1 MAESP
6 NQIVTLSDSEKASV
20 VERKVTCPF
29 VGSAVAENQLAVR
42 NDAKNPLASIEDIRA
57 LGNSGGGDLGD
68 LLVLFAAGNHAFMRG
83 STGKLDAPA
92 PANLF
97 SLELPGSQGSHPG
110 HSGILQGNPEALD
123 SGRFSQADFDRLL
136 SHARDGL
143 IKRSDVGRFIAEN
156 LIRDPKSKVADLNT
170 AELLAGDVLNLVETA
185 GSALVNKLL
194 VLIKAAALPIVRWKK
209 SSPNL
214 PAKIIW
220 SAQLE
225 NLVCFSLSWQINRTR
240 RKCQVNRRLRLTD
253 LKTMFVDK
261 RLPGGW
267 ETWKKSRVDWV
278 TNTTRLCW
286 LAPRRNIASSKQSVR
301 WYARLRRALQELLK
315 IPF

>member
-1 MAESP
+1 VAENT
-6 NQIVTLSDSEKASV
+6 NQIVTLSDSEKASM

-29 VGSAVAENQLAVR
+29 VGSAVAQNQLAVR
-42 NDAKNPLASIEDIRA
+42 NDAKNPLAGIEDIRA

-83 STGKLDAPA
+83 SAGKLDAPV

-143 IKRSDVGRFIAEN
+143 IKRSDVGRFIGEN

-170 AELLAGDVLNLVETA
+170 AELLAGDVLKLVETA
-185 GSALVNKLL
+185 GSALVNKLFGSDKGGGTAHREVEEKL
-194 VLIKAAALPIVRWKK
+194 TKLTGE
-209 SSPNL
+209 N
-214 PAKIIW
+214 
-220 SAQLE
+220 
-225 NLVCFSLSWQINRTR
+225 NLVGSAGEFGLLFAFVANKPDAKTVSGEPA
-240 RKCQVNRRLRLTD
+240 VEVTD
-253 LKTMFVDK
+253 LKTMFIDK
-261 RLPGGW
+261 RLPVGW
-267 ETWKKSRVDWV
+267 ETWRKSRVDWV
-278 TNTTRLCW
+278 TNTT
-286 LAPRRNIASSKQSVR
+286 
-301 WYARLRRALQELLK
+301 ALLISAAKEYHKPKGHQ
-315 IPF
+315 